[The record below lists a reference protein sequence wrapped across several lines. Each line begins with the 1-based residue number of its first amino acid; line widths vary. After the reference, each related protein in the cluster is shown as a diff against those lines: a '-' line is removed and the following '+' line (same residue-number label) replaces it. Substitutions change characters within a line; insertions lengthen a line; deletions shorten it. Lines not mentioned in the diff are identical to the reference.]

1 MPHEKFRI
9 RITDNQKDKRYIGN
23 EEVTSFLG
31 RMEYNA
37 VKQDRPKMLRIDNMD
52 FDYSFIRHII
62 EGVK

>member
-37 VKQDRPKMLRIDNMD
+37 EKQDRPKMLRIDNME
-52 FDYSFIRHII
+52 FDYAFIRHIV
-62 EGVK
+62 EEA